1 MKRQSYLLLPVFALA
16 LAAGGTLPAQAEDAD
31 TVRICDDQGCSD
43 RPKDAVTTETVDNG
57 ADREDP
63 RIAQLKEIAENN
75 AKAAHDL
82 GLRYYRGDGVRR
94 DSYQALLWMRKAGEQ
109 GDLKAQKALGGFYLF
124 GLEEMGSDPQEAET
138 WLSMAVAQ
146 GDKESEKLL
155 EQARAEKKIEHEKYE
170 ARREADLNRRWYATY
185 AGYWRSGYVYYGDW
199 RRTYWYG
206 Y

>member
-1 MKRQSYLLLPVFALA
+1 MKQQSLLLVSVFSLLLA
-16 LAAGGTLPAQAEDAD
+16 TGATLPAHAQDGG

-43 RPKDAVTTETVDNG
+43 RPKNAVTTETVDRG

-63 RIAQLKEIAENN
+63 RIAKLKDIAEGNG
-75 AKAAHDL
+75 KAACDL
-82 GLRYYRGDGVRR
+82 GLRYFRGDGVKQ

-155 EQARAEKKIEHEKYE
+155 EQARAGKKAEHENYE
-170 ARREADLNRRWYATY
+170 ARKEADLNRRMMTTFARN
-185 AGYWRSGYVYYGDW
+185 WRSGYAYYGAW
-199 RRTYWYG
+199 RRTYWSG